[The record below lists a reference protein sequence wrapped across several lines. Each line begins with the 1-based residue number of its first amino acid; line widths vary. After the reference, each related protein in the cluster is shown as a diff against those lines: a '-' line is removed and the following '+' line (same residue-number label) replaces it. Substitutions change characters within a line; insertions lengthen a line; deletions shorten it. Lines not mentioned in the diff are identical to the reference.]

1 MKNIKS
7 ILALIMA
14 VCLMLCLA
22 VPAFAT
28 EATSEATTGSNQE
41 AVTPEAGDIDMPL
54 GTGDEVDGDE
64 TKDTT
69 PETTAPHDHDHE
81 GEDSTETTGAD
92 EEKMGVLQIVLIVVE
107 VIASVALVAVV
118 LMQSGKE
125 SGLSG
130 ALSGNSDSYLSKS
143 GKSLDKTL
151 AKATKWIALVWILL
165 TLALNLF

>member
-28 EATSEATTGSNQE
+28 EVTSEATTGSNQE
-41 AVTPEAGDIDMPL
+41 AVTPEAGDIDIPL
-54 GTGDEVDGDE
+54 DTE

-81 GEDSTETTGAD
+81 EDEPTETTGGE
-92 EEKMGVLQIVLIVVE
+92 EEKMGVVQIVLIVIE
-107 VIASVALVAVV
+107 VIASIALVAVV

-151 AKATKWIALVWILL
+151 AKATKWVALAWLVVTLL
-165 TLALNLF
+165 LVLLY